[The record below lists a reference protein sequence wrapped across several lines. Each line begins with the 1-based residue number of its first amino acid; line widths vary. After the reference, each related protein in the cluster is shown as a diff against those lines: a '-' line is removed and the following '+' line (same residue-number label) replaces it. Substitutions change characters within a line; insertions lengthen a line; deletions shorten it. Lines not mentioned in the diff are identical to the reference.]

1 LPAGLT
7 GHDAYNYIRKN
18 PDGTYGGRDQTVSWP
33 SPRTVRISAMQ
44 PWEAKL
50 IRIS

>member
-1 LPAGLT
+1 MVTSLVRGRL
-7 GHDAYNYIRKN
+7 